1 MSHHDDHFPHV
12 LASSAAHPDS
22 LRQARRLGGIALA
35 LLLVGGG
42 LRLGLNYRDAQ
53 ALQQYTEAAAER
65 TVAVVKA
72 RRGEAQRNLNLPA
85 SLRGSEE
92 TVIYARSAG
101 YLKAWTKTI
110 GERVD
115 KGQLLAII
123 DAPEQ
128 EQELAQARA
137 VREQIKVRLSLARQT
152 EARWETLRQSDS
164 VAAQDMEEK
173 RSARALA
180 EADLAAAS
188 ANVKR
193 LEQLE
198 SFRRVVA
205 PFAGVVTRRSVEV
218 GNLISAG
225 GKELFAITQTDPLRL
240 TVWVPQTY
248 AGDIK
253 PGQEVSV
260 KIAEQPS
267 KKFTASIDNVA
278 GAIDP
283 VNRSRQVDL
292 VLPNPDGK
300 LLPGTYVEVG
310 ISLSSGINALIVP
323 ANTVVTNAEGNR
335 IVTVDAEKRLVFR
348 PVKLGRD
355 LGREIEILDGIQPGD
370 LLVQSPADALAA
382 GEKVSVREIQPKNG
396 GKEKAAGKGD
406 EGKAG
411 EKAKG

>member
-1 MSHHDDHFPHV
+1 MSQIDDSTMYPLLPKVTPH
-12 LASSAAHPDS
+12 DS
-22 LRQARRLGGIALA
+22 LRQARHFGAIALGV
-35 LLLVGGG
+35 LMLGGG
-42 LRLGLNYRDAQ
+42 LRLALNYRDAH
-53 ALQQYTEAAAER
+53 ALQQLTAASAER
-65 TVAVVKA
+65 TVATVKA
-72 RRGEAQRNLNLPA
+72 QKGELKRNLVLPA
-85 SLRGSEE
+85 SLRGSNE
-92 TVIYARSAG
+92 TVVYARSAG
-101 YLKAWTKTI
+101 YLKAWYKTI
-110 GERVD
+110 GERVE
-115 KGQLLAII
+115 KGQLLALI

-137 VREQIKVRLSLARQT
+137 VREQIKVRLALARQT

-180 EADLAAAS
+180 EADLAAAD

-198 SFRRVVA
+198 GFRRIVA
-205 PFAGVVTRRSVEV
+205 PFAGIVTKRSAEV

-225 GKELFAITQTDPLRL
+225 GKELFAITQTDQLRL

-253 PGQEVSV
+253 QGQEVGIKV
-260 KIAEQPS
+260 AEYS
-267 KKFTASIDNVA
+267 GKKFSATIENVA

-300 LLPGTYVEVG
+300 LLPGTYVEVT

-323 ANTVVTNAEGNR
+323 ANVIVNGQDGPR
-335 IVTVDAEKRLVFR
+335 IVTVTPEKRLSFKSVR
-348 PVKLGRD
+348 LGRD
-355 LGREIEILDGIQPGD
+355 LGRQVEILDGIESGD
-370 LLVQSPADALAA
+370 TLVQSPADALMD
-382 GEKVSVREIQPKNG
+382 GEKVAIREMPAKTEKGEKG
-396 GKEKAAGKGD
+396 GKA
-406 EGKAG
+406 
-411 EKAKG
+411 AKGNEAVERKT

>member
-1 MSHHDDHFPHV
+1 MSQTEDSTLHPLLPKVPPH
-12 LASSAAHPDS
+12 DS
-22 LRQARRLGGIALA
+22 LRQARRFGAIALGV
-35 LLLVGGG
+35 LMVGGG
-42 LRLGLNYRDAQ
+42 LRLGLNYRDAH
-53 ALQQYTEAAAER
+53 ALQQFTAASAER

-72 RRGEAQRNLNLPA
+72 QKGEVKRNLVLPA
-85 SLRGSEE
+85 SLRGSNE
-92 TVIYARSAG
+92 TVVYARSAG
-101 YLKAWTKTI
+101 YLKAWYKTI
-110 GERVD
+110 GEHVE
-115 KGQLLAII
+115 KGQLLALI

-137 VREQIKVRLSLARQT
+137 VREQIKVRLALARQT

-180 EADLAAAS
+180 EADLAAAD

-198 SFRRVVA
+198 GFRRVVA
-205 PFAGVVTRRSVEV
+205 PFAGVVTKRSAEV

-225 GKELFAITQTDPLRL
+225 GKELFAITQTDQLRL

-253 PGQEVSV
+253 PGQEVGIKV
-260 KIAEQPS
+260 AEYPG
-267 KKFTASIDNVA
+267 KKFSATIENVA

-300 LLPGTYVEVG
+300 LLPGTYVEVA
-310 ISLSSGINALIVP
+310 ISLSSGVNALIVP
-323 ANTVVTNAEGNR
+323 ANVIVNGQDGPR
-335 IVTVDAEKRLVFR
+335 IVTVNPEKRLNFKSVR
-348 PVKLGRD
+348 LGRD
-355 LGREIEILDGIQPGD
+355 LGRQVEILDGIDLGD
-370 LLVQSPADALAA
+370 TLVQSPGDALMD
-382 GEKVSVREIQPKNG
+382 GEKVVVRELPAKP
-396 GKEKAAGKGD
+396 EKGEK

-411 EKAKG
+411 KGKEAAESKT

>member
-1 MSHHDDHFPHV
+1 MNPTED
-12 LASSAAHPDS
+12 SSLHPLLPKVPPQDS
-22 LRQARRLGGIALA
+22 LRQARRLGAIVLGVLM
-35 LLLVGGG
+35 LGGG
-42 LRLGLNYRDAQ
+42 LRLAFNYRDAQ
-53 ALQQYTEAAAER
+53 ALQQYTAASAER

-72 RRGEAQRNLNLPA
+72 QKGELKRNLVLPA
-85 SLRGSEE
+85 SLRGSNE
-92 TVIYARSAG
+92 TVVYARSAG
-101 YLKAWTKTI
+101 YLKAWYKTI

-115 KGQLLAII
+115 KGQLLAQI

-128 EQELAQARA
+128 EHELAQGRA
-137 VREQIKVRLSLARQT
+137 VREQIKVRLALARQT

-180 EADLAAAS
+180 EADLAAAE

-198 SFRRVVA
+198 GFRRIVA
-205 PFAGVVTRRSVEV
+205 PFAGVITKRSAEV

-253 PGQEVSV
+253 QGQEVGIKV
-260 KIAEQPS
+260 AEFPAR
-267 KKFTASIDNVA
+267 KFTARIENVA
-278 GAIDP
+278 GALDP

-300 LLPGTYVEVG
+300 LLPGTYVEIA

-323 ANTVVTNAEGNR
+323 ANVIVNGQDGPR
-335 IVTVDAEKRLVFR
+335 IVTVSPDKKLSFKAVH
-348 PVKLGRD
+348 LGRD
-355 LGREIEILDGIQPGD
+355 LGRQVEILDGIDPGD
-370 LLVQSPADALAA
+370 TLVQSPADALMD
-382 GEKVSVREIQPKNG
+382 GEKVVIREVP
-396 GKEKAAGKGD
+396 GKAVEKGKAAGSKS
-406 EGKAG
+406 
-411 EKAKG
+411 